1 MKTGKKRLA
10 GKPYIPTRKI
20 YITMEIQEIK
30 QRLARP
36 AVKLI
41 AGGFRPADTG
51 EESWL
56 GNVFLFR
63 PDEEVPT
70 NQAGQPL
77 LPYAQFYLPNLPFNS
92 PLLTGVRVLT
102 VFVSAPLPEHFE
114 PMGSNWVIREY
125 GPDDILVRKALPV
138 EGSFLKPFPLRA
150 EVVQEDFPL
159 WDGGGIPEDLEHE
172 ISKME
177 REGVIESYYDLITH
191 TYEHKIG
198 GYPSFCQSGVD
209 PGEGF
214 EFVFQISSDAK
225 INLKVIDNGSLMF
238 WKHVETGEW
247 ALYYDF
253 Y

>member
-1 MKTGKKRLA
+1 
-10 GKPYIPTRKI
+10 
-20 YITMEIQEIK
+20 MEIQEIK

-138 EGSFLKPFPLRA
+138 EGSFLKPFQLRA

-225 INLKVIDNGSLMF
+225 INLNVVDNGSLMF
-238 WKHVETGEW
+238 WKHIETGEW